1 MKRVYLILLFLIPCS
16 LLGQVPDWIAKLP
29 GGYIHDYFIGKG
41 VSKTSRAE
49 SISLANEDAIASIV
63 RTGKIT
69 VTYSEYDSIGYE
81 QKGLNANSNMNI
93 IARTVREVNIT
104 GESKTIKG
112 LKLVE
117 TYTEYNVGYYESWV
131 LMSVP
136 KSHPFEMPSPFSNTL
151 KSIIIP
157 GWGQFS
163 SGSKLKGVT
172 FLTLTAG
179 SLISGLVFNELSNN
193 ASKDALASR
202 TQQRRDFFNSQARTY
217 STFSIISF
225 IAAVGLY
232 VWNIADATAI
242 KEEIVYV
249 TIPSLINQLCINL
262 KISL

>member
-1 MKRVYLILLFLIPCS
+1 MKSAYLIILFLLPCS

-29 GGYIHDYFIGKG
+29 GGYINDYFIGKG

-49 SISLANEDAIASIV
+49 SISLANEDAITSIV

-69 VTYSEYDSIGYE
+69 VKYSEYDSIGYE
-81 QKGLNANSNMNI
+81 QTGITLNSNI
-93 IARTVREVNIT
+93 VAKTVREVNIT
-104 GESKTIKG
+104 GESKIIKG

-136 KSHPFEMPSPFSNTL
+136 KSHPSEMPSPFSNTL
-151 KSIIIP
+151 KSVLIP

-163 SGSKLKGVT
+163 SGSKFKGVT

-179 SLISGLVFNELSNN
+179 SLISGLVLNELSSN

-202 TQQRRDFFNSQARTY
+202 TQQRRDYFNSQARTY

-225 IAAVGLY
+225 IVAAGFY
-232 VWNIADATAI
+232 IWNIADATAI
-242 KEEIVYV
+242 KEEVIYV
-249 TIPSLINQLCINL
+249 TIPSTRNVFTLNL
-262 KISL
+262 NLSF